1 MRNRVAVCG
10 ITLLLTLVVAG
21 FFGWSIN
28 ATTGVVFLILAV
40 TVAFCTAK
48 HGSKRASV
56 AMLLLFCAGA
66 GFLMMSVRQHRIES
80 ALNVMGEGQATLT
93 GYVCDLPEYDGK
105 YRYTVCVEI
114 ANGAEI
120 ESVKIELVSEG
131 SLHAQ
136 LYDRV
141 DGVVCVYPAERVS
154 DGVAAYAHPTAD
166 GELIFTPSQKRDVR
180 YYICRAREKIIAG
193 LDSMFIGD
201 TLGFVKGV
209 LLGDA
214 SDMSEQT
221 YLQFR
226 ESGLSHVIVVS
237 GMHMTVVSGAILYG
251 LRLLTGLRRKWCAII
266 AMLPI
271 AVFMGL
277 VGFTPSVLRAGI
289 AMIVHLTAMIFD
301 EDTDCL
307 RSLGWAVILIA
318 IYDPTVVTGAGF
330 LLSVFAVLGID
341 IVGTRLIA
349 GCKDMYYKRFRRE
362 PPRLTETLIQT
373 ASVTVGATLMTLPLC
388 AVFFPRVSVISIVAN
403 LLIFF
408 AVDIILVVGLV
419 MMLALLAGFERLA
432 LISGLAVGL
441 SAKYCIAVINWLTD
455 VFATTVPTYEALTVI
470 AGLACAAVMILCLFT
485 RKLRAGFITCTAIVL
500 AVSVCH
506 TATSRTAVR
515 LTVTESGC
523 FIRDKEGVI
532 SVIGFDDVYSAEGDL
547 SQMIYT
553 YDVDR
558 FGLVVWND
566 LSELDRLLRLRGAE
580 CVVTDKREVAAS
592 SMPDSRLIYDDAQLT
607 LNGVRY
613 ESKGS
618 SVLIKTGQTSVEV
631 LLKEGDEPCSETAAV
646 VVRRVAE
653 EKSEA
658 VTEILLRQN
667 TLATKQTSVYNS
679 EREWYSVTIFDN
691 GFYWIEKG

>member
-1 MRNRVAVCG
+1 MIRNRVAVCG
-10 ITLLLTLVVAG
+10 ITLLMTLVVAG

-28 ATTGVVFLILAV
+28 ATAGVVLLIAAV
-40 TVAFCTAK
+40 LVAIFIAK
-48 HGSKRASV
+48 RGVKWAPL

-66 GFLMMSVRQHRIES
+66 GLAMMSVRQYRTET
-80 ALNVMGEGQATLT
+80 ALDVMGEGQAAVT

-105 YRYTVCVEI
+105 YRYLVCVEA

-120 ESVKIELVSEG
+120 EPIKIELVSEG

-141 DGVVCVYPAERVS
+141 DGVVCVYPAERAS
-154 DGVAAYAHPTAD
+154 DGVVAYAHPTSD
-166 GELIFTPSQKRDVR
+166 GELIFSPSQTRDVR
-180 YYICRAREKIIAG
+180 YYICKARERIIAG
-193 LDSMFIGD
+193 LDSMFVGD

-209 LLGDA
+209 LIGDA
-214 SDMSEQT
+214 SDMSEQI

-237 GMHMTVVSGAILYG
+237 GMHMTMVSGVILYG
-251 LRLLTGLRRKWCAII
+251 LRLLTGWRRKWCAII

-271 AVFMGL
+271 AAFMGL

-289 AMIVHLTAMIFD
+289 AMIIHLTAIIFD

-318 IYDPTVVTGAGF
+318 IYDPAVVTSAGF
-330 LLSVFAVLGID
+330 LLSAFAVIGID

-362 PPRLTETLIQT
+362 PPRLLETLIQV
-373 ASVTVGATLMTLPLC
+373 ASVTVGATLMTLPLS
-388 AVFFPRVSVISIVAN
+388 AVFFPRLSVISIVAN
-403 LLIFF
+403 LLIFS

-419 MMLALLAGFERLA
+419 MMLALLVGFERLA

-441 SAKYCIAVINWLTD
+441 SAKYCIAVINWLTG
-455 VFATTVPTYEALTVI
+455 VFNSTVPAYETLVVI
-470 AGLACAAVMILCLFT
+470 AGLVCTVVMILCLFK

-506 TATSRTAVR
+506 TAVSRTGVR

-523 FIRDKEGVI
+523 FIRDKEGVV
-532 SVIGFDDVYSAEGDL
+532 SVVGFDDVYSAKGDI

-558 FGLVVWND
+558 FGLVAWND
-566 LSELDRLLRLRGAE
+566 LGELDRLLKLRGAE
-580 CVVTDKREVAAS
+580 CVVTDKRELAAS
-592 SMPDSRLIYDDAQLT
+592 SMPDSRLIYDYAQLT
-607 LNGVRY
+607 LNGVGYDCR
-613 ESKGS
+613 GS
-618 SVLIKTGQTSVEV
+618 SVLIKIGQTSVEV
-631 LLKEGDEPCSETAAV
+631 VLKEGEEPRSEAAIVIRRTAG
-646 VVRRVAE
+646 E
-653 EKSEA
+653 ESVA
-658 VTEILLRQN
+658 VTELLLRQN

-679 EREWYSVTIFDN
+679 EREWYCVTIFDN